1 MISLNTHRLC
11 HIRLSFRRFRR
22 RFLWKYRTLLLKS
35 SLARDSGKMDQYEIV
50 CQCKK
55 GRMLR
60 KCSNS
65 NKNKNRMYYCC
76 TKSKKLSNGRWDF
89 GCQFFLWEDQL
100 RRCLCGE
107 GMCALVR
114 YEDNG
119 MEVCSLQGCSPAES
133 GEGSGSSK
141 SKQCQLC
148 QVLSIKIKILEA
160 KLEVA
165 QSPEKHANTSSA
177 ILYEALEE
185 VSDAVAGLSL
195 DHQPNIS

>member
-1 MISLNTHRLC
+1 MRWRIAFGEAEFGITFWYGIAFVKCVFRLEG
-11 HIRLSFRRFRR
+11 LRR
-22 RFLWKYRTLLLKS
+22 KYRTLLLKS
-35 SLARDSGKMDQYEIV
+35 SLARDSG
-50 CQCKK
+50 
-55 GRMLR
+55 
-60 KCSNS
+60 
-65 NKNKNRMYYCC
+65 
-76 TKSKKLSNGRWDF
+76 KKLSNGRWDF

-114 YEDNG
+114 YEDKG

>member
-1 MISLNTHRLC
+1 MHL
-11 HIRLSFRRFRR
+11 
-22 RFLWKYRTLLLKS
+22 
-35 SLARDSGKMDQYEIV
+35 MDQYEIV